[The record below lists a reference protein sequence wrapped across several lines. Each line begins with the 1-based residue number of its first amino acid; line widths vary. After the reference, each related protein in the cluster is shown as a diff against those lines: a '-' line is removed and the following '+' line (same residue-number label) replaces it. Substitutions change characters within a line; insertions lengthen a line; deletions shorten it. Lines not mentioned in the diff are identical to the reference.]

1 MYRFQGKARRLTLG
15 RYPALTVAQAHSEHG
30 KAMEQLE
37 KGIDPG
43 AVEVE
48 ARRQERKAPTVTGL
62 VDEYLEKWAKPRKR
76 TWEKDESM
84 LRRDVIPEWGRR
96 KAKEITRRDVVLLL
110 DKIVDRGAP
119 IQANRTLQIVR
130 KMFNFALSRDIVQ
143 VNPCQQVRAPA
154 AENQRDRVLSADE
167 IQRLWEALDSA
178 GLEPTDGAESDS
190 ERLSMAQGTALALKF
205 QLVTAQRK
213 GEVASAAW
221 SEIDLDSK
229 MWTIPVE
236 KSKNKLPHRVPLTD
250 LALQLLEEIKSLSC
264 AGQEET
270 EDSSPWLFPSPRG
283 RGKQHILETAIDR
296 AVRNNREAI
305 GIPYWVPHDLRR
317 TAASMMTS
325 IGVSR
330 LTVSKILNHVERGVT
345 ATYDRHSYDTEK
357 RKALEA
363 WSRKLGSMLSADSER
378 GNVISLT

>member
-1 MYRFQGKARRLTLG
+1 M
-15 RYPALTVAQAHSEHG
+15 TVAKAHSEHG
-30 KAMEQLE
+30 KAMELLE

-43 AVEVE
+43 TIEVE
-48 ARRQERKAPTVTGL
+48 ARRQERKAPTVEGL

-76 TWEKDESM
+76 TWEKDENI
-84 LRRDVIPEWGRR
+84 LRRDVIPEWGKR
-96 KAKEITRRDVVLLL
+96 KAKEVTRRDVVLLL
-110 DKIVDRGAP
+110 DKIMDRGAP

-154 AENQRDRVLSADE
+154 AENQRDRVLSGDE
-167 IQRLWEALDSA
+167 VRRLWESLDSA
-178 GLEPTDGAESDS
+178 CLEPTDGGDNVAGK
-190 ERLSMAQGTALALKF
+190 LSMAKGTALALKL

-221 SEIDLDSK
+221 SEIDLDTK
-229 MWTIPVE
+229 VWTIPVE

-250 LALQLLEEIKSLSC
+250 LALQLLEEISSLSR
-264 AGQEET
+264 ADQE
-270 EDSSPWLFPSPRG
+270 DPDDRALWLFPSPRAKG
-283 RGKQHILETAIDR
+283 QQHILETAIDR

-345 ATYDRHSYDTEK
+345 ATYDRHSYDNEK
-357 RKALEA
+357 RMALEA
-363 WSRKLGSMLSADSER
+363 WSRKLESILSVEAHHR
-378 GNVISLT
+378 NVIDLRIPEIG